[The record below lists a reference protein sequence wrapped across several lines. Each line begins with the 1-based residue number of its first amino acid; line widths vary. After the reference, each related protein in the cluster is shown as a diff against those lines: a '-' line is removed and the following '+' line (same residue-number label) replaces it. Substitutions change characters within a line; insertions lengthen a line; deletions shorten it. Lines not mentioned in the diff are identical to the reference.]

1 MPWTPKAFAKR
12 GVSADAGIRHGF
24 RSGLEA
30 AVSKHIEQHGN
41 PVLFELFKIPYV
53 VPEHKRHYTPD
64 FELANGI
71 IIETKGIFDLNDRA
85 KHLLIQSEWPEL
97 DIRFVFSNP
106 RAKLYKGSP
115 TTYATWC
122 EERGFKWAA
131 KTIPDEWYVEPGP
144 ARKPHD
150 VLKGEAGPPKP
161 RLPVKRKRTTA
172 GKGKT
177 PHAQVQPKAK
187 P

>member
-1 MPWTPKAFAKR
+1 MGWTPKAFAKR

-24 RSGLEA
+24 RSGLEVTTA
-30 AVSKHIEQHGN
+30 KDIEQHGH
-41 PVLFELFKIPYV
+41 PVLFETFKVPYN
-53 VPEHKRHYTPD
+53 VPAHDRHYTPD
-64 FELANGI
+64 FELANGV

-85 KHLLIQSEWPEL
+85 KHLLIQNQWPEL

-122 EERGFKWAA
+122 EERGFRWAG
-131 KTIPDEWYVEPGP
+131 KVIPQAWFDEPGP
-144 ARKPHD
+144 ARKPTE
-150 VLKGEAGPPKP
+150 VLKGSAKPPTKVVKP
-161 RLPVKRKRTTA
+161 KRVTA

-177 PHAQVQPKAK
+177 TK
-187 P
+187 

>member
-1 MPWTPKAFAKR
+1 MVWTPKAFAKR

-24 RSGLEA
+24 RSGLESA
-30 AVSKHIEQHGN
+30 TAKLIEQHGH
-41 PVLFELFKIPYV
+41 PVLFETFKIPYV
-53 VPEHKRHYTPD
+53 VPEHHRHYTPD

-85 KHLLIQSEWPEL
+85 KHLLIQAEWPQL

-106 RAKLYKGSP
+106 NARLYKGSP

-122 EERGFKWAA
+122 EERGFRWAG
-131 KTIPDEWYVEPGP
+131 KVIPEAWYDEPGP
-144 ARKPHD
+144 AVKPAV
-150 VLKGEAGPPKP
+150 VLMTERAGPPTPRKP
-161 RLPVKRKRTTA
+161 PTKVQRKRVTA

-177 PHAQVQPKAK
+177 NGKTNL
-187 P
+187 

>member
-1 MPWTPKAFAKR
+1 MAWTAKAFANR

-24 RSGLEA
+24 RSGLESTTA
-30 AVSKHIEQHGN
+30 KDIEQHGH
-41 PVLFELFKIPYV
+41 PVLFELFKIPYE
-53 VPEHKRHYTPD
+53 VPASSRKYTPD

-85 KHLLIQSEWPEL
+85 KHLLIQNQWPDL

-122 EERGFKWAA
+122 EERGFKWAG
-131 KTIPDEWYVEPGP
+131 KVIPPEWYLEPGP
-144 ARKPHD
+144 KQKPTA
-150 VLKGEAGPPKP
+150 VLKDQAGPAKP
-161 RLPVKRKRTTA
+161 RLPVKRKRITA
-172 GKGKT
+172 GKGK
-177 PHAQVQPKAK
+177 
-187 P
+187 